1 MTKVI
6 RIFGVVVM
14 VFAISCLVPPDI
26 VVRPGNHFTKDSTI
40 TLTATQDTA
49 NYKLD
54 IEKEL
59 LRFGFNVISESVAQI
74 VSQEKKSGDIKAAGV
89 ATAEGQTDKAAAG
102 AEGKEVTEKSTSRQM
117 KSEYVGKIEYS
128 GSRVNLTIIE
138 LNTGAIVISIGV
150 GRNQTRDTNV
160 AQQIAKELDAAVSGT
175 K

>member
-14 VFAISCLVPPDI
+14 VFAISCFVQPDI

-40 TLTATQDTA
+40 TLTATQNTA
-49 NYKLD
+49 DYKLG

-59 LRFGFNVISESVAQI
+59 IRYGFNVISESVAQI
-74 VSQEKKSGDIKAAGV
+74 VSQEKKTGDVKAAGV
-89 ATAEGQTDKAAAG
+89 ATSEGQTDKASAG
-102 AEGKEVTEKSTSRQM
+102 AEGKELTEKSTSRQM
-117 KSEYVGKIEYS
+117 KSEYVGNIEYS
-128 GSRVNLTIIE
+128 GSRLNLTIIE

-150 GRNQTRDTNV
+150 GRTQDRGTTMP
-160 AQQIAKELDAAVSGT
+160 QQIAKELDAAVSGV